1 MEYVPGAGLDKGKA
15 SSQESYSIVF
25 WFHLYPLSAS
35 FFFAGVGAG
44 CRIVFL

>member
-1 MEYVPGAGLDKGKA
+1 MEYVPGAGLDEVEA

-25 WFHLYPLSAS
+25 LFHLYPLSAS
-35 FFFAGVGAG
+35 FFFPGVGAG